1 MAEVGSLQ
9 VDHSYK
15 RVVESWFPDLFRNQQ
30 SKSKASNAGE
40 TKSNVG
46 KNRSESES
54 TSLVDKSTLK
64 PQMKKKETVP
74 MATKIGSLVEGKILP
89 KLKKRQ
95 HQQQNQQGGNPGN
108 RMATADPHESED
120 QDSKL
125 KSLSQQKQQVSPQ
138 QQQGGQKMSRSQVRR
153 MKRRQKKAQLE
164 QQAAGT
170 QEVPEPVTG
179 QFPTLENLL
188 QSPSKLS
195 QGKVDGSEQNK
206 DKDKKNNGPKQS
218 PSHTGLNVKVET
230 PSQKQKA
237 GNKEKESISPTN
249 SWGMKDSTGK
259 KASTSSTQVGQMEP
273 QTPGK
278 TVNGGDMSSPI
289 SKKKKIKKQQQSQ
302 EQSVTESPKSS
313 KQTPE
318 KQLDSDL
325 KLSSPN
331 AEAKSNQATTPS
343 PVSKNKR
350 KIVQATPE
358 HPLSDLPVSP
368 KQDSAASNKTTDALL
383 KGDLKQVEVTQDESC
398 TISKKRRRRRR
409 SKSKEPPSKD
419 LAESK
424 EDTAD
429 SKNPMN
435 VIQVNLFISPTGN
448 GEQVGNLEGEVST
461 PVDGKKKRKQR
472 KTKKVVTPEEQKPH
486 EPVEPSPKKPKLQ
499 NQPDLPG
506 GAAKQAIE
514 KQMSTS
520 SVSPA
525 SPTGQETSP
534 TKKAKKKRKNSLV
547 SEQGSG
553 KKTVEEDIVS
563 ITEGITEGIPAK
575 KQRLS
580 VEKNDTNEQPAGAP
594 KRRKRARGKRK
605 RTTSEQSQSSETGAS
620 TAVEPG
626 SEEGGTVSSA
636 KPESD
641 SATTLSPTCK
651 KRKRR
656 RRNRHKKDVL
666 PGEE

>member
-15 RVVESWFPDLFRNQQ
+15 RVVESWFPDLFRNEQ
-30 SKSKASNAGE
+30 SKSKTSDAGGR
-40 TKSNVG
+40 KSDVG
-46 KNRSESES
+46 KNRSEFES
-54 TSLVDKSTLK
+54 ASLDKSTLK
-64 PQMKKKETVP
+64 PQKKKKQTVP

-89 KLKKRQ
+89 KLKKRP
-95 HQQQNQQGGNPGN
+95 QQQNQLKGNPGN
-108 RMATADPHESED
+108 RMATADPDESED

-125 KSLSQQKQQVSPQ
+125 KSLSQQKQLINPQ
-138 QQQGGQKMSRSQVRR
+138 QQQGGQKMSRSQARR
-153 MKRRQKKAQLE
+153 LKRRQKKAME

-170 QEVPEPVTG
+170 QEW
-179 QFPTLENLL
+179 
-188 QSPSKLS
+188 SPSKLS
-195 QGKVDGSEQNK
+195 QGKGEGSKQNK

-218 PSHTGLNVKVET
+218 PSHAVVNIKVDT

-259 KASTSSTQVGQMEP
+259 KASTPSTQVGQMEP

-278 TVNGGDMSSPI
+278 TVNGGDMSSPV

-461 PVDGKKKRKQR
+461 PGDGKKKRKQR

-499 NQPDLPG
+499 HQPDLSG
-506 GAAKQAIE
+506 GAAKQALD
-514 KQMSTS
+514 KQKS
-520 SVSPA
+520 SVSA
-525 SPTGQETSP
+525 VSLTGQETSP

-547 SEQGSG
+547 LEQGSG

-563 ITEGITEGIPAK
+563 STEVTPAK

-580 VEKNDTNEQPAGAP
+580 VEENEADTGAQPTGAL
-594 KRRKRARGKRK
+594 KRRRRARGKRK

-620 TAVEPG
+620 TTVKSG
-626 SEEGGTVSSA
+626 SEEGATVSSA
-636 KPESD
+636 KLEII
-641 SATTLSPTCK
+641 L
-651 KRKRR
+651 
-656 RRNRHKKDVL
+656 
-666 PGEE
+666 